1 LGFINELTL
10 DNFGGMLA
18 DIPLNLL
25 AGALWATPVWFI
37 LRHVPSRRLWNT
49 ADYSAQ
55 PWRKP
60 PAPYILLSA
69 NKSDPDANGFHVSR
83 TGLGQVQALSV
94 IAPSLASAY
103 KDSISH
109 GAVQFASNLDTNSTI
124 LRGSD
129 LLLIGGPK
137 TNPLT
142 KAVLDLAKLPVK
154 FETVA
159 KDGAHGGSVDVISY
173 KNPATGKMQ
182 KLVTNGDEAY
192 ALIAQFENP
201 FSHDSSNTITLLAG
215 SSTYGTELAA
225 LAFAAKGNLR
235 KMVPLFKKRKGF
247 VAIAQG
253 DLAGRSD
260 SDRWVGSQK
269 IIFIEHFEFSRKKR

>member
-1 LGFINELTL
+1 MGFLDELTL
-10 DNFGGMLA
+10 DKFGEILA

-49 ADYSAQ
+49 SDYSAQ

-60 PAPYILLSA
+60 AAPYILLSA
-69 NKSDPDANGFHVSR
+69 TRSDPDTNGFHVSR
-83 TGLGQVQALSV
+83 TGLGQVQALSL

-109 GAVQFASNLDTNSTI
+109 GAVQFASNVDTNSTI

-129 LLLIGGPK
+129 LVLIGGPK

-173 KNPATGKMQ
+173 KNPATGKVQ
-182 KLVTNGDEAY
+182 TLV
-192 ALIAQFENP
+192 
-201 FSHDSSNTITLLAG
+201 SNTITLLAG

-225 LAFAAKGNLR
+225 LAFAARGNLR

-247 VAIAQG
+247 VAIAKG
-253 DLAGRSD
+253 DLAGRND

-269 IIFIEHFEFSRKKR
+269 ITFIEHFEFSRKKR

>member
-1 LGFINELTL
+1 MGFLTQL
-10 DNFGGMLA
+10 NFDNFGAILA
-18 DIPLNLL
+18 DVPLQLI
-25 AGALWATPVWFI
+25 AGTLWATPVWFM
-37 LRHVPSRRLWNT
+37 LRHVPSRKLWNT

-69 NKSDPDANGFHVSR
+69 TRSDPDSNGYHVSR
-83 TGLGQVQALSV
+83 TGLGQVQALSL

-109 GAVQFASNLDTNSTI
+109 GAVQFASNVETSSSI

-129 LLLIGGPK
+129 LILIGGPK

-142 KAVLDLAKLPVK
+142 KAVLEMSKLSVK

-159 KDGAHGGSVDVISY
+159 KAGAHGGSVDVISY
-173 KNPATGKMQ
+173 KNPATGKVQ
-182 KLVTNGDEAY
+182 RLVTNGDEAY
-192 ALIAQFENP
+192 AVIVQFENP

-225 LAFAAKGNLR
+225 LAFAAKSNLR
-235 KMVPLFKKRKGF
+235 KMVPMFKKRRGF

-253 DLAGRSD
+253 DLAGRND

-269 IIFIEHFEFSRKKR
+269 IIFIDHFDFSRKKR